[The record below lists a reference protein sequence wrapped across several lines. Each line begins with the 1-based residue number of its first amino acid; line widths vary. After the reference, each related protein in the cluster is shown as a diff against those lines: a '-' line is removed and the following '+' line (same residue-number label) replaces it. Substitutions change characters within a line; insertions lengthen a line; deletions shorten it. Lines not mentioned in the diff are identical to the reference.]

1 MPRKNKTTITLK
13 MNDAGTEWTSVADEL
28 PSLQV
33 HHLLPSV
40 CIISLSEALR
50 EHYGNPELEITYSVS
65 IHPKHRK
72 MLDELRANEELL
84 AKTREAVERGYRDIA
99 KALTIVRLKQDD
111 IAEILGTS
119 QSQVNKFIKQSA
131 TGTGS
136 VRAGLSSGDTTTGR
150 KRS

>member
-13 MNDAGTEWTSVADEL
+13 MNDAENEWTAVADDQ

-40 CIISLSEALR
+40 CILSLSEALR
-50 EHYGNPELEITYSVS
+50 EHYGNPDLEIEYSVEIGPS
-65 IHPKHRK
+65 HQK

-84 AKTREAVERGYRDIA
+84 ATTRAAVERGYRDVA
-99 KALTIVRLKQDD
+99 KALTMVRLKQDD
-111 IAEILGTS
+111 IAEILGVS
-119 QSQVNKFIKQSA
+119 QSQVNKFIKASA

-136 VRAGLSSGDTTTGR
+136 LRGGGTTGEGTTAR
-150 KRS
+150 KRT